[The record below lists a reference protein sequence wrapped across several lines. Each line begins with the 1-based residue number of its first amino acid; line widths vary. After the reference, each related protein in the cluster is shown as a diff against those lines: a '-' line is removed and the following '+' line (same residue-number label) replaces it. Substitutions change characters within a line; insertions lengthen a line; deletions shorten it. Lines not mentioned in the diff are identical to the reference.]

1 MGNTGV
7 TPNTFQKHVENDNF
21 FSYRTRSFVPVA
33 LQIQSPYVR
42 GWWRGGSNHRN
53 ETQKKWGSMKP
64 FLEGEQGSD
73 RDTHVA
79 SIFVRHESR
88 QKPRGSLEHQIMED
102 PEFVVWDL

>member
-1 MGNTGV
+1 
-7 TPNTFQKHVENDNF
+7 
-21 FSYRTRSFVPVA
+21 
-33 LQIQSPYVR
+33 
-42 GWWRGGSNHRN
+42 
-53 ETQKKWGSMKP
+53 MKP